1 MSGIKI
7 EKGVKGGIQVQV
19 SVSFTRD
26 LGPSWMEEVWTR
38 VLFWCFFEGGGFAIR
53 HYAQLPMTL
62 TRELSGSCLKMPL
75 RVSSSLLSCSTLFL
89 NLSFS
94 LDNSMTFC
102 WVSALRIFALSLLF
116 LTAMLFLSLLTLYSL
131 LFLSTHFLDLPL
143 FSEDDEEVEDAE
155 DIPFAEEACR

>member
-1 MSGIKI
+1 
-7 EKGVKGGIQVQV
+7 
-19 SVSFTRD
+19 
-26 LGPSWMEEVWTR
+26 MEEVWTK
-38 VLFWCFFEGGGFAIR
+38 VLLGGLFFAIG

-75 RVSSSLLSCSTLFL
+75 RVSSSLLSCSTRFL
-89 NLSFS
+89 NLSLS
-94 LDNSMTFC
+94 LDNSRTFC

-155 DIPFAEEACR
+155 DMAFAEEACM